1 MLKEDI
7 FSALFTC
14 YGTQPSLENM
24 ECHYQVKAVCF
35 KVFLYKCPALSFIY
49 L

>member
-1 MLKEDI
+1 MLKEDL
-7 FSALFTC
+7 FSTLFTC

-24 ECHYQVKAVCF
+24 ERHYQVKAVCF
-35 KVFLYKCPALSFIY
+35 KVFLYKRPALSCIY